1 MDILVQVG
9 GLMLGVAI
17 GYAFG
22 AVQNIALLRNKQ
34 DQERKILRSGWTILP
49 GSMGRVAILLAVLG
63 LVQILCPLF
72 FEGTSTQWLVSAGV
86 MIGYG
91 WTLVHQLRRHSTY
104 RA

>member
-1 MDILVQVG
+1 MENLVQFG
-9 GLMLGVAI
+9 GLILGGAI

-22 AVQNIALLRNKQ
+22 TVQNMALLRNKQ
-34 DQERKILRSGWTILP
+34 DQERKIPRSGWTVLP
-49 GSMGRVAILLAVLG
+49 GSMGRVAILLAILG
-63 LVQILCPLF
+63 LIQILCPLF

-91 WTLVHQLRRHSTY
+91 WTLVHQLRHHSTY